1 MSALGTYLD
10 CLFGAEP
17 AGSFCE
23 LRWRLRDGR
32 MGREFVALPARD
44 RLARLIEARGRTTD
58 LFIGVAPRAR
68 QEGTRAAIERAHV
81 LWSDCD
87 ELDSL
92 DALQR
97 FAPAPSMIVH
107 SGRGRHAYWSL
118 IEPVGPDELE
128 RANRRLAH
136 VLGADPRA
144 CDAARILRPPMTFSF
159 KRGEPVAVT
168 LEATFAIYA
177 NAAAVVGDLPDPP
190 NPRAREGRASG
201 AVRPL
206 SAVPDRL
213 ADIAPP
219 VYVEAL
225 TGRAVG
231 RDGKVCCPLPGHDDS
246 TPSMHVYDDAEA
258 GWHCFGCGRGGTVYT
273 LAALLG
279 GYPLPLRGAD
289 FLAVRGVLE
298 RHFASEAAA

>member
-1 MSALGTYLD
+1 MSDTGPYLD
-10 CLFGAEP
+10 MLFGAEP
-17 AGSFCE
+17 PGAFAA

-32 MGREFVALPARD
+32 MGREFVPLPARD

-58 LFIGVAPRAR
+58 LYVGVAPRSR
-68 QEGTRAAIERAHV
+68 QDGTRAAVDRCHV
-81 LWSDCD
+81 LYVDCD
-87 ELDSL
+87 EPASL
-92 DALQR
+92 EALQR
-97 FAPAPSMIVH
+97 FTPAPSMVVH

-136 VLGADPRA
+136 ELGADARA
-144 CDAARILRPPMTFSF
+144 TDAARILRPPGTFNF

-168 LEATFAIYA
+168 LEASFAIYA
-177 NAAAVVGDLPDPP
+177 NAAAVVADLADPP
-190 NPRAREGRASG
+190 NSREDRASG
-201 AVRPL
+201 PVRML

-219 VYVEAL
+219 DYVRAL
-225 TGRAVG
+225 TGRDVG

-246 TPSMHVYDDAEA
+246 TPSMHVYDDAAA

-298 RHFASEAAA
+298 RHFTSEAAA